1 MADKRADQHRDL
13 DRQDQT
19 PDKSHRF
26 INEKIVRQPM
36 TRRQIA
42 RKILLTIF
50 CAVLFGVLSAICF
63 VVSRPVAERILG
75 QETPEESSQITIPKD
90 EPETT
95 APAAAETEPT
105 EPAMTEA
112 VDEMVRS
119 EMEKYRYSIDDLN
132 KLYSNLRTI
141 ASDADD
147 SLVVV
152 HSIQHEKD
160 WFDNPIETSGQFSGV
175 VIARTRT
182 EILILTPDKAVEA
195 ADSIEVAFPDGTMMA
210 GIVKQSDT
218 IMGLSVVSVDAGQMD
233 SEQFKKVEA
242 IKLGNSYG
250 VKQGDMVVAIGA
262 PAGIVHS
269 SDYGNISYVV
279 RNVHTVDGSS
289 RVFYTSASGDAEAG
303 TFLLNTSGELIG
315 WVTDKY
321 DEDGVCRMTTVV
333 AISDYKGI
341 LEMMSIGW
349 VTDKYDE
356 DGVCR
361 MTTVVAIS
369 DYKGILEM
377 MSNGIPAPYF
387 GIKGQEVSQ
396 AMADSGMPSGIYVI
410 SAVTDG
416 PAYNAGIQP
425 GDIIT
430 WMNGEKVG
438 SLKDFQNQVESL
450 HAGDK
455 IKVAVLRNGKDEYT
469 EIEFSVT
476 VGAR

>member
-63 VVSRPVAERILG
+63 VVSRPAAERILG

-95 APAAAETEPT
+95 APVVMETEPT

-182 EILILTPDKAVEA
+182 EILVLTPDKAVEA

-218 IMGLSVVSVDAGQMD
+218 IMGLSVVSVDAAQMD

-242 IKLGNSYG
+242 INLGNSYG

-269 SDYGNISYVV
+269 SDYGNIS
-279 RNVHTVDGSS
+279 
-289 RVFYTSASGDAEAG
+289 
-303 TFLLNTSGELIG
+303 
-315 WVTDKY
+315 
-321 DEDGVCRMTTVV
+321 
-333 AISDYKGI
+333 
-341 LEMMSIGW
+341 
-349 VTDKYDE
+349 
-356 DGVCR
+356 
-361 MTTVVAIS
+361 
-369 DYKGILEM
+369 
-377 MSNGIPAPYF
+377 
-387 GIKGQEVSQ
+387 
-396 AMADSGMPSGIYVI
+396 
-410 SAVTDG
+410 
-416 PAYNAGIQP
+416 
-425 GDIIT
+425 
-430 WMNGEKVG
+430 
-438 SLKDFQNQVESL
+438 
-450 HAGDK
+450 
-455 IKVAVLRNGKDEYT
+455 
-469 EIEFSVT
+469 
-476 VGAR
+476 

>member
-315 WVTDKY
+315 W
-321 DEDGVCRMTTVV
+321 
-333 AISDYKGI
+333 
-341 LEMMSIGW
+341 
-349 VTDKYDE
+349 
-356 DGVCR
+356 
-361 MTTVVAIS
+361 
-369 DYKGILEM
+369 EM

-469 EIEFSVT
+469 EIEFLVT

>member
-132 KLYSNLRTI
+132 KLY
-141 ASDADD
+141 
-147 SLVVV
+147 
-152 HSIQHEKD
+152 
-160 WFDNPIETSGQFSGV
+160 
-175 VIARTRT
+175 IARTRT

-341 LEMMSIGW
+341 LEMMS
-349 VTDKYDE
+349 
-356 DGVCR
+356 
-361 MTTVVAIS
+361 
-369 DYKGILEM
+369 
-377 MSNGIPAPYF
+377 NGIPAPYF

-469 EIEFSVT
+469 EIEFLVT